1 MNAGPYVLIQYYNN
15 MYSHYD
21 YNVLTRSN
29 VVLLSMKY
37 FREPC
42 CLTYYIGL
50 QDLASCNKVFD
61 SRALFTC
68 LWPSLNWG
76 TVLISLCLQLDHYI
90 HICYDKYTIIHNK
103 DLLMNLDKIAIQKRV
118 HQNAQVWR
126 NFRLNSWNPKRLNY
140 WSYTEFWSWSE
151 NYSEVAPA

>member
-15 MYSHYD
+15 MSSHYS

-76 TVLISLCLQLDHYI
+76 IVLLSLCLQLDHYI
-90 HICYDKYTIIHNK
+90 HIGYNKYTIIHNK
-103 DLLMNLDKIAIQKRV
+103 DLLNE
-118 HQNAQVWR
+118 
-126 NFRLNSWNPKRLNY
+126 FRLKFNH
-140 WSYTEFWSWSE
+140 E
-151 NYSEVAPA
+151 NRVSKSPNLVQFHYFSLKLIVK